1 MSLPS
6 LKVTVF
12 FICLCFNMVSF
23 RGQKKLGPRP
33 DRSPLG
39 VLFKTSDEHPHPFH
53 MRSSP
58 PPPPPGSRLLY
69 CNRCR
74 VGQSIE
80 DIICGLADVRDE
92 WPLRIVACRR
102 VELTQSFRSVY
113 ATSATEDRGL
123 LYCWVD
129 RTVEKVVNRCE
140 EWYLMLWWRS
150 RLLLQLVVIVEHL

>member
-12 FICLCFNMVSF
+12 FIFLCFNMVSS

-33 DRSPLG
+33 DWSPLG
-39 VLFKTSDEHPHPFH
+39 VLFKTSDEHPNPFH
-53 MRSSP
+53 MRSP
-58 PPPPPGSRLLY
+58 PPPSPGSRLPY

-80 DIICGLADVRDE
+80 DVICGLADKSD
-92 WPLRIVACRR
+92 RR
-102 VELTQSFRSVY
+102 AELTQSFRSAY
-113 ATSATEDRGL
+113 ATSATEDLGL

-140 EWYLMLWWRS
+140 EWYLMLWWR
-150 RLLLQLVVIVEHL
+150 LLLQLVLEHL